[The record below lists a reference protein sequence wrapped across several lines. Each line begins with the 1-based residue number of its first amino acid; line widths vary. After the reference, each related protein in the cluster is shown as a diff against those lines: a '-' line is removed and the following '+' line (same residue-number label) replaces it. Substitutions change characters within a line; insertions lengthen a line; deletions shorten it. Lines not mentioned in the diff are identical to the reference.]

1 MRPPRPRYPRVAS
14 VFLLLTTA
22 AAGFWAGVAWQGRRA
37 PQSADADA
45 VAGAPPS
52 RGPEARA
59 ADRDEEA
66 EGDRERRRL
75 VIDEIGL
82 PPETRAQAGEI
93 IRHFRSRMRTLDQEF
108 QEAYRPRH
116 AEIVRRTRDSI
127 RSILAP
133 EQVLA
138 YDSLL
143 TVRYEGRGQRGSRG
157 RGGKR

>member
-1 MRPPRPRYPRVAS
+1 MRAHRPRYPRMAS
-14 VFLLLTTA
+14 VFLLLTTT

-37 PQSADADA
+37 AQPAEADEA
-45 VAGAPPS
+45 AGAQPS
-52 RGPEARA
+52 GGLEARA
-59 ADRDEEA
+59 AERDAEA
-66 EGDRERRRL
+66 EGDRERRRW

-82 PPETRAQAGEI
+82 SPETRAQAGEI
-93 IRHFRSRMRTLDQEF
+93 IRHFRTRMRTLDQEF

-133 EQVLA
+133 EQVQA

>member
-1 MRPPRPRYPRVAS
+1 MRPPRPRYPRAAS
-14 VFLLLTTA
+14 VFLLLTTV

-37 PQSADADA
+37 TQPGDGDAT
-45 VAGAPPS
+45 AGAQAPD
-52 RGPEARA
+52 GPEARA
-59 ADRDEEA
+59 ANRDGQG
-66 EGDRERRRL
+66 EGDRERRRW

-93 IRHFRSRMRTLDQEF
+93 IRHFRTRMRTLDQEF

-133 EQVLA
+133 EQVLT